1 MNLEQMQKQLE
12 DIQQMDMSNLTSEQ
26 LAEVLNKLS
35 TIMTQSEETLINT
48 TLLEVNQIENNE
60 EDETDN
66 S

>member
-35 TIMTQSEETLINT
+35 TIMAQSEETLINT